1 MDFNEIEKLIDSYD
15 TEYYEKRID
24 QLERR
29 IQNISMDLPEFSGI
43 YNNINDGKRLT
54 KEQKEKRIK
63 SLEKQKKDARD
74 NLKELKSIISTL
86 QLNLVKVE
94 QLAKKEAALRIL
106 ENCIY
111 DRRFSESE
119 IDLKDMYEKVDRK
132 LFFKSKSKLSRA
144 TSKINKEVY
153 KMLKNN
159 KNLRVTEF
167 ESIET
172 SINNKGYQ
180 MESLM
185 SRAENMY
192 EHQYQFGNEK
202 YKLGIDIERIKSATE
217 SMKKEPTQYNTSH
230 CGESVKRLNYI
241 NKYMEQNYDS
251 NISYSKLRTLQ
262 EKYNEIV
269 LLAREVWYMNEII
282 VSFSKTDVVNTEMY
296 IGLKDL
302 YSKQIEKI
310 SKLSISADKL
320 YDNLGIQNKAEA
332 EKRLNELFQLMKEK
346 ELKLENYKNLG
357 YFDQVNF
364 VQNEIY
370 QIRYEMI
377 KILRNNPEFNKK
389 EYDIDI
395 ERIIEKEN
403 EIYNIESKKVDNSTI
418 KVTKTQQEGW
428 VPTNSS
434 IEETVP
440 KTEEEK
446 IDNSTRVEN
455 NTQQQYWTPEN
466 KKEVLNISELSENLH
481 IYRIAKYQLYMR
493 EKVIGSDLGKISFSQ
508 YLEAVAPYLTELIE
522 FEKQREKQ
530 SRNIYRNYVRYY
542 ASLTDKTQA
551 LTFEQY
557 ANENYGIDNI
567 DVPIEYE
574 EEYKGMIKK

>member
-418 KVTKTQQEGW
+418 KVTKTQQEVW

-481 IYRIAKYQLYMR
+481 IYRIAKYQSYMR